1 MKFIVGHHDH
11 GSTNRKVTMKY
22 TVKERLDI
30 GRRVQKE
37 DLVRREASKE
47 YQIRLLIYSGNTGKE
62 YEINT
67 EYKSSVPVHSLTVS
81 HKNPAHNSTG
91 FHAFLVRNAQ
101 SLYFCRTY
109 SCLAIKILF
118 PFWEKV

>member
-1 MKFIVGHHDH
+1 
-11 GSTNRKVTMKY
+11 MKY

-47 YQIRLLIYSGNTGKE
+47 YQNRLLIYSGNKGKE

-67 EYKSSVPVHSLTVS
+67 EYKSSVPEHSLTVS

-91 FHAFLVRNAQ
+91 FHACFVRNAQ
-101 SLYFCRTY
+101 SFTSAER
-109 SCLAIKILF
+109 I
-118 PFWEKV
+118 PV

>member
-1 MKFIVGHHDH
+1 MEFIVGHHDH
-11 GSTNRKVTMKY
+11 ASTNRKVTMKY

-67 EYKSSVPVHSLTVS
+67 EYKSSECLSIHS
-81 HKNPAHNSTG
+81 
-91 FHAFLVRNAQ
+91 R
-101 SLYFCRTY
+101 
-109 SCLAIKILF
+109 
-118 PFWEKV
+118 